1 MPKNPRFILEGTQ
14 GNFNE
19 LVLQNSR
26 SGLVAVDFW
35 APWVGPSL
43 RQRELL
49 IRAAKQFE
57 GRFLL
62 VSVNTD
68 ENSRLA
74 SQLNIRSLPV
84 FKLFRHGREI
94 ETFHGV
100 QPEADYARIFDRHLG
115 DGTEPAIAS
124 ALRLWQAG
132 KSDEALRVL
141 AEAAVA
147 MPEQPRYPVL
157 MVKLLMRQRRI
168 DEALAILE
176 ALPDELKTHD
186 ELASL
191 HAHLIIL
198 RTGVRNADQT
208 ALRARLESSDDPDVR
223 FQLAS
228 SLVIADEYEDAL
240 EHLLYLAQHAPDY
253 RDGLPKQC
261 MIALFNLLEGR
272 GEILKRFRSALFQL
286 EH

>member
-1 MPKNPRFILEGTQ
+1 MPKNPRYILEGTQ
-14 GNFNE
+14 GNFDE

-26 SGLVAVDFW
+26 NGLVAVDFW

-49 IRAAKQFE
+49 IRTAKQFE

-68 ENSRLA
+68 ENPRLS

-115 DGTEPAIAS
+115 DAAEPAIES

-132 KSDEALRVL
+132 KPNEALRVL
-141 AEAAVA
+141 AEAAVS
-147 MPEQPRYPVL
+147 MPEEPRYPVL
-157 MVKLLMRQRRI
+157 MVKLLMRRQRI
-168 DEALAILE
+168 DDALAILE

-186 ELASL
+186 ELSSL
-191 HAHLIIL
+191 HAHLIIMQ
-198 RTGVRNADQT
+198 TGIQSADQNELLT
-208 ALRARLESSDDPDVR
+208 RLESSDDPDVR

-240 EHLLYLAQHAPDY
+240 EHLLYLVRHAPDY

-261 MIALFNLLEGR
+261 MIALFKLLEGQD
-272 GEILKRFRSALFQL
+272 EVLNRFRSTLFQL

>member
-1 MPKNPRFILEGTQ
+1 MPKNPRYILEGTQ
-14 GNFNE
+14 GNFDE

-26 SGLVAVDFW
+26 NGLVAVDFW

-49 IRAAKQFE
+49 IRTAKQFE

-68 ENSRLA
+68 DNPRLA

-115 DGTEPAIAS
+115 DSAEPAIES
-124 ALRLWQAG
+124 ALRMWQAG
-132 KSDEALRVL
+132 KPDEALRVL
-141 AEAAVA
+141 AEAAVSV
-147 MPEQPRYPVL
+147 PEVPHYPAL
-157 MVKLLMRQRRI
+157 MVKLLMRQQRF
-168 DEALAILE
+168 DDALEILE
-176 ALPDELKTHD
+176 ALPGELKTHD

-198 RTGVRNADQT
+198 RTGMRNADPI
-208 ALRARLESSDDPDVR
+208 ALLARLESGNDPDTR

-228 SLVIADEYEDAL
+228 SLVIADEYEEAL
-240 EHLLYLAQHAPDY
+240 EHLLYLVRHVPTY

-261 MIALFNLLEGR
+261 MMALFKLLEGR
-272 GEILKRFRSALFQL
+272 DEVLNRFRSALFQL